1 MHRPFHTMTR
11 GTELTPEEVAAALAE
26 AKARGLP
33 DGWKVSLDVSLD
45 RLGTT
50 TTATTESVVNHVS
63 LFLLT
68 RLFFLVILFF

>member
-1 MHRPFHTMTR
+1 MTR

-45 RLGTT
+45 RLGDDDDDGDDGIRREPCQFVFCSH
-50 TTATTESVVNHVS
+50 ACSFS
-63 LFLLT
+63 
-68 RLFFLVILFF
+68 

>member
-1 MHRPFHTMTR
+1 MTG

-50 TTATTESVVNHVS
+50 TTATTATTESVVNHVS

>member
-45 RLGTT
+45 RLGDDDDDDGDDGIRREPCQFVFCSH
-50 TTATTESVVNHVS
+50 ACSFS
-63 LFLLT
+63 
-68 RLFFLVILFF
+68 

>member
-45 RLGTT
+45 RLGDDDGDNGIRREPCQFVFCSH
-50 TTATTESVVNHVS
+50 ACSFS
-63 LFLLT
+63 
-68 RLFFLVILFF
+68 